1 MSVVGSRLVPAGRS
15 AVKAL
20 AAGIDLVTRPQPGV
34 TILIYHRVGAGTG
47 GQMDL
52 TPVEFRRQLSWLSQH
67 CDVVTLD
74 RALELLAVESPP
86 VSPST
91 TGQRV
96 VITFDDGT
104 SDWVEH
110 VLPALESN
118 RTPATFYVATSFVN
132 GTSPVPSDGRP
143 LSWDGLGELASSD
156 LTTIGSHTHGH
167 LLLDRLP
174 APEIADELDR
184 SIDLLATKAEVEA
197 QHFAYPKAVLGS
209 PEAEAAVR
217 KRFTSAVIAGT
228 RANPPGVD
236 PYRLHR
242 SPIQAADSQRW
253 FRRKAVGGMHV
264 EDDLR
269 RLANRARY
277 RKLAS

>member
-1 MSVVGSRLVPAGRS
+1 MSFVSQLVPVARS
-15 AVKAL
+15 GVKAV
-20 AAGIDLVTRPQPGV
+20 AAGIDVVSRPQPGV
-34 TILIYHRVGAGTG
+34 TILIYHRVGAGSG

-52 TPVEFRRQLSWLSQH
+52 APDLFHRQLAWLSEH
-67 CDVVTLD
+67 CDVISLD
-74 RALELLAVESPP
+74 RALELLASDSPLPHDGDAPP
-86 VSPST
+86 V
-91 TGQRV
+91 V
-96 VITFDDGT
+96 LTFDDGT
-104 SDWVEH
+104 ADWVEH
-110 VLPALESN
+110 VLPALEAH
-118 RTPATFYVATSFVN
+118 RVPATFYVATSFIED
-132 GTSPVPSDGRP
+132 GTAFPGDGVP
-143 LSWDGLGELASSD
+143 LSWAALGELVSSD
-156 LTTIGSHTHGH
+156 LVTIGSHTHRH

-174 APEIADELDR
+174 APDIADELDR
-184 SIDLLATKAEVEA
+184 SIDLLAERVGVEA
-197 QHFAYPKAVLGS
+197 NHFAYPKAVLGS

-217 KRFTSAVIAGT
+217 ERFSSAVIAGT

-236 PYRLHR
+236 PHRLHR